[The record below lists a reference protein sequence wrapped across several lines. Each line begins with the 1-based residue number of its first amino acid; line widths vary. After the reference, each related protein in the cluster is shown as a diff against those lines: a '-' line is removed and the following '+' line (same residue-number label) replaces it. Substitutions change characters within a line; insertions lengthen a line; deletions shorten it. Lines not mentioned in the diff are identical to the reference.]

1 MNIKSILQNIINWII
16 DPSNTEIIEILTNI
30 ITSLGVL
37 FGFIF
42 SIITLRQSKK
52 AQIDQQKEIEEN
64 RFEERRGIL
73 QIYTKT
79 HDVSSSLAIECL
91 IIKNIGKSP
100 LKIIEFLPSTEF
112 MQLETQF
119 WGKFML
125 SKSDIW
131 ISPGQTYKYL
141 CNLDEVMY
149 KNKNNLNVFSINYTY
164 ETLGRVFE
172 EEIEWLNYKHGEVFK
187 LNSKSSN
194 EKATLEEIK
203 YQLYVMNTK

>member
-1 MNIKSILQNIINWII
+1 
-16 DPSNTEIIEILTNI
+16 
-30 ITSLGVL
+30 
-37 FGFIF
+37 
-42 SIITLRQSKK
+42 
-52 AQIDQQKEIEEN
+52 
-64 RFEERRGIL
+64 
-73 QIYTKT
+73 
-79 HDVSSSLAIECL
+79 
-91 IIKNIGKSP
+91 
-100 LKIIEFLPSTEF
+100 
-112 MQLETQF
+112 
-119 WGKFML
+119 ML

-172 EEIEWLNYKHGEVFK
+172 EEIEGLNYKHGEVFK